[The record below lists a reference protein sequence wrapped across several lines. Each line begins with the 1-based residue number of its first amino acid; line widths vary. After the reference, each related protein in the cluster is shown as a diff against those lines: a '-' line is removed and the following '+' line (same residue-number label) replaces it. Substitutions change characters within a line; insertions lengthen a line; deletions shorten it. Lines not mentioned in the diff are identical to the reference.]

1 MTPRS
6 TWVRRLLP
14 GVLVVGL
21 AALLG
26 TGLSCGKHGPSAP
39 KGGGDV
45 PPSKVK
51 LERLVELTRAGQK
64 ALTYHVET
72 VGVLEAEGQTDIAA
86 GVTGIVDEVLFR
98 EGDAVD
104 ADSVLIKVDQKR
116 YRLDVEVA

>member
-1 MTPRS
+1 MTPRQV
-6 TWVRRLLP
+6 WIRRLPL
-14 GVLVVGL
+14 GLLGGAVV

-26 TGLSCGKHGPSAP
+26 GLGCGKHGSKAP
-39 KGGGDV
+39 KGGADV

-64 ALTYHVET
+64 PLTYHVET

-98 EGDAVD
+98 EGDFVEQGA
-104 ADSVLIKVDQKR
+104 VLIKIDQR
-116 YRLDVEVA
+116 R